1 MGPAKSFQANGKKFS
16 PDSLSVFWPYHGEC
30 GTSLTKDGT
39 HAPAGEAGVLTT
51 RRPGKSC
58 HILDIK
64 LQMRQILQD
73 KNALKIQAYHG
84 ALVVQRIF
92 SLLVC
97 LGLMVSASRNWA

>member
-1 MGPAKSFQANGKKFS
+1 MQN
-16 PDSLSVFWPYHGEC
+16 LS
-30 GTSLTKDGT
+30 SLTKDGT